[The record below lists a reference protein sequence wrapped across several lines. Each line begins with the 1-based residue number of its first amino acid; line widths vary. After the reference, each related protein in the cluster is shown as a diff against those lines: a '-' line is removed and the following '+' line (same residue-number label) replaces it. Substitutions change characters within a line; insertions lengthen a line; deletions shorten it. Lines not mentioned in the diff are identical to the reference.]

1 MSQAAASI
9 TRISAPSAHPF
20 SPPDIVLQ
28 TEPEDERIWVPLKE
42 GVWLRPL
49 MYNTV
54 QGGWCEVV
62 KVTGGGFVS
71 RHRHP
76 APVHGL
82 VLKGAFRYL
91 EHDWIADQGT
101 YIYEPPGEV
110 HTLVVD
116 DDCPEMHCFFAISG
130 SVNYVDEEGRDV
142 RAEDVFHRLDRARE
156 HYEEV
161 GLGADYVKNFVR

>member
-1 MSQAAASI
+1 MSQAAA
-9 TRISAPSAHPF
+9 TVARVSAPSAHPF
-20 SPPDIVLQ
+20 SPPDIVLP
-28 TEPEDERIWVPLKE
+28 TDPEDERVWVPLKE

-130 SVNYVDEEGRDV
+130 SVNYVDEAGNDV